1 MTTVFDR
8 EFRFTVCVFSPA
20 RRSEWVRAARR
31 AEELGYDVLAV
42 SDHLGGFAPVPT
54 VATIA
59 AATSRLRT
67 AIYVSSSTL
76 YQPRVLAR
84 DYATLD
90 QYSDGRVEIGL
101 GAGYSRAEFESA
113 GLPWRPAAERVDA
126 LERAALELRNILSE
140 KDFRPT
146 FAQRPGPPI
155 AIAGR
160 GDRVLRLAAAHA
172 DIIGFSGSAPV
183 PDGEPLRL
191 ADPAEI
197 RNRVEYVHGL
207 LGARIADV
215 EFAIPVHRVLPHGA
229 RGPITDVWQNEVRFS
244 GTDLREHPSILI
256 GTPREN
262 ADKLRALRARFGFS
276 YFNVME
282 SEMEAFAD
290 VIAELRPAPS
300 AVRRGS

>member
-8 EFRFTVCVFSPA
+8 EFRFTVCVFSPIG
-20 RRSEWVRAARR
+20 RSEWVRAARR
-31 AEELGYDVLAV
+31 AEDLGYDVLAV
-42 SDHLGGFAPVPT
+42 SDHLGGFSPVPT

-76 YQPRVLAR
+76 YRPRVLAR

-101 GAGYSRAEFESA
+101 GAGYSRAEFEAA
-113 GLPWRPAAERVDA
+113 GLPWRPAPERVDA
-126 LERAALELRNILSE
+126 LERATLEFRKVLADS
-140 KDFRPT
+140 DFRPA
-146 FAQRPGPPI
+146 FAQLGGPPI

-183 PDGEPLRL
+183 PDGELLRL
-191 ADPAEI
+191 ADLAEI

-207 LGARIADV
+207 IGARIHDV
-215 EFAIPVHRVLPHGA
+215 EFAIPVHRVLPHGVS
-229 RGPITDVWQNEVRFS
+229 GPITDVWQNEVRFS
-244 GTDLREHPSILI
+244 AAELRDHPSILI

-282 SEMEAFAD
+282 SEMEAFAE
-290 VIAELRPAPS
+290 VIAELRPVPTATH
-300 AVRRGS
+300 RGS